1 MIFKHCV
8 FSEIIYGKKC
18 ITAKI
23 QKSSE
28 EVSFFEGLDKY
39 DGAIEVGAVDL
50 TFNKSCKSVR
60 KGSPNQ
66 FQKIIMIISLHH
78 KHTVNFVKTK
88 LRRISPCKALFF
100 AWK

>member
-60 KGSPNQ
+60 KGP
-66 FQKIIMIISLHH
+66 KLISRDYCDH
-78 KHTVNFVKTK
+78 
-88 LRRISPCKALFF
+88 
-100 AWK
+100 